1 MNNSA
6 LFIRRNRIVELR
18 ELETFRAIV
27 EAGGVVR
34 AASRMHRAQSSV
46 TARIRQLEASLGVQL
61 FERDGRTLRL
71 TAAGDVLLQYADR
84 LLGLADEA
92 RAAVHLDS
100 VCGRL
105 RLGAMESIAASRLPG
120 PLAAFH
126 GRYPEVAVELQTA
139 PSRELIARL
148 HAGALDAA
156 IVGDEVDDARFTS
169 IPLYQEELILVAA
182 AGCPLLQNP
191 KRLNGKTLLVFQGQG
206 CAYRRRFEQWLQTL
220 RVVPSR
226 VLEFGSYHAI
236 LAAAAAGV
244 GASLIPRSVLDIYA
258 QREAVS
264 WAEVPSR
271 VAKLRTLLLMPM
283 TTHAP
288 ALTRLVELLRADATA
303 QTGAKLPSPRMATP
317 MTV

>member
-126 GRYPEVAVELQTA
+126 RRYPEVAVELQTA

-148 HAGALDAA
+148 QAGGLDAV

-169 IPLYQEELILVAA
+169 IPLYQEEMILVAA

>member
-1 MNNSA
+1 M
-6 LFIRRNRIVELR
+6 ELR

-61 FERDGRTLRL
+61 FERDGRSLRL

-92 RAAVHLDS
+92 RTAVRMDS

-120 PLAAFH
+120 PLAVFH
-126 GRYPEVAVELQTA
+126 GRHPEVAVELQTA

-148 HAGALDAA
+148 QTGGLDAA

-182 AGCPLLQNP
+182 AGCPLPQNP

-258 QREAVS
+258 QRDAVS
-264 WAEVPSR
+264 WAAVPPR
-271 VAKLRTLLLMPM
+271 VAKLRTLLLMPA
-283 TTHAP
+283 TTHSP
-288 ALTRLVELLRADATA
+288 ALTRLVEMLRADAAVQTA
-303 QTGAKLPSPRMATP
+303 QKSSSHTTLSRSAK
-317 MTV
+317 

>member
-1 MNNSA
+1 ME
-6 LFIRRNRIVELR
+6 FR
-18 ELETFRAIV
+18 ELETFRAVV

-46 TARIRQLEASLGVQL
+46 TVRIRQLEASLGVQL
-61 FERDGRTLRL
+61 FERDGRSLRL

-92 RAAVHLDS
+92 RAAVRLDS
-100 VCGRL
+100 IGGRL

-120 PLAAFH
+120 PLAVFH

-148 HAGALDAA
+148 HAGGLDAA
-156 IVGDEVDDARFTS
+156 IVGDEVDDARYTAV
-169 IPLYQEELILVAA
+169 PLYQEELVLVAA
-182 AGCPLLQNP
+182 AGCPLPENP

-206 CAYRRRFEQWLQTL
+206 CAYRRRFEQWIQAL

-236 LAAAAAGV
+236 LASAAAGV
-244 GASLIPRSVLDIYA
+244 GASLIPLSVLDIYA
-258 QREAVS
+258 QQDALS
-264 WAEVPSR
+264 WAKVPRR
-271 VAKLRTLLLMPM
+271 VAMLRTLLVMPAS
-283 TTHAP
+283 THAP
-288 ALTRLVELLRADATA
+288 ALTRLVEMLRTDAA
-303 QTGAKLPSPRMATP
+303 ARASSAVGVVPEPLAEAPG
-317 MTV
+317 

>member
-1 MNNSA
+1 MNNSEI
-6 LFIRRNRIVELR
+6 FIRVNRIMELR

-61 FERDGRTLRL
+61 FERDGRLLRL
-71 TAAGDVLLQYADR
+71 TAAGDMLLPYAVR
-84 LLGLADEA
+84 LLGLAEEA
-92 RAAVHLDS
+92 RAAVRMDS

-139 PSRELIARL
+139 SSRELIARL
-148 HAGALDAA
+148 QAGGLDAV
-156 IVGDEVDDARFTS
+156 IVGDEVDDVRFTS

-182 AGCPLLQNP
+182 AGGPLLQNP

-288 ALTRLVELLRADATA
+288 ALTRLVELLRADAAA
-303 QTGAKLPSPRMATP
+303 QTGAKLLSPRMATP

>member
-1 MNNSA
+1 M
-6 LFIRRNRIVELR
+6 
-18 ELETFRAIV
+18 
-27 EAGGVVR
+27 R

-46 TARIRQLEASLGVQL
+46 TVRIRQLEASLGVQL
-61 FERDGRTLRL
+61 FERDGRSLRL

-92 RAAVHLDS
+92 RAAVRLDS
-100 VCGRL
+100 IGGRL

-120 PLAAFH
+120 PLAVFH

-148 HAGALDAA
+148 HAGGLDAA
-156 IVGDEVDDARFTS
+156 IVGDEVDDARYTS
-169 IPLYQEELILVAA
+169 VPLYQEELVLVAA
-182 AGCPLLQNP
+182 AGCPLPENP

-206 CAYRRRFEQWLQTL
+206 CAYRRRFDLWLQAL

-244 GASLIPRSVLDIYA
+244 GASLIPLSVLDIYA
-258 QREAVS
+258 QKDALS
-264 WAEVPSR
+264 WAKVPPR
-271 VAKLRTLLLMPM
+271 VALLRTLLVMPASA
-283 TTHAP
+283 HAP
-288 ALTRLVELLRADATA
+288 ALTRLAEMLRKDAAARTSA
-303 QTGAKLPSPRMATP
+303 AERGS
-317 MTV
+317 